1 MEAMLEDLGVEFG
14 IASRVESWEFIVADV
29 AEEAAALAVTVEPE
43 SHVCFTPLAKS
54 EAENMVTGPPAA
66 TINPPTHSNVFLIP
80 SILLSIDRKER

>member
-1 MEAMLEDLGVEFG
+1 MEAMLEDFGVEAE
-14 IASRVESWEFIVADV
+14 IASRLESWEFVLPGI
-29 AEEAAALAVTVEPE
+29 AEEAALAVTAEPE